1 MNTFSTWLDRGSLWI
16 ALAAAWVATLGSLYF
31 SEVAGFLPCT
41 LCWYQRILM
50 YPLALLLAV
59 GLLRRDP
66 HLPVLVLPFSLTG
79 LGFAT
84 YHYLLEKT
92 DIFGQP
98 TACQAGV
105 SCVTAWINWF
115 GFVTIPFLALVGF
128 LVITVMAAIAYNA
141 GEPDPDV
148 DAPVPWLPVGA
159 IVGVF
164 LLAYAGLAWAN
175 RPVQATTFIF
185 PVADAS
191 AAAEQSRIPNPTTA
205 AITDSVADSATEAEL
220 IATGARLYQA
230 ACAVCHG
237 GQGEGV
243 AGLGNALAHSE
254 FVHGQTDAELAA
266 FVRAGRAASD
276 PANQSGID
284 MPPSGGR
291 SDLTDYELLAIIHV
305 LRVGFAMPEEPAGE
319 AGQ

>member
-1 MNTFSTWLDRGSLWI
+1 MERFSTWLDRSSLWV

-66 HLPVLVLPFSLTG
+66 HLPALVLPFSLTG

-115 GFVTIPFLALVGF
+115 GFITIPFLALVGF
-128 LVITVMAAIAYNA
+128 LTITVMAAIALNA

-148 DAPVPWLPVGA
+148 DAPTPWLPVGV
-159 IVGVF
+159 IVGAT
-164 LLAYAGLAWAN
+164 LLAYVGLAWAN
-175 RPVQATTFIF
+175 RPVQATTPIF
-185 PVADAS
+185 PIADAS
-191 AAAEQSRIPNPTTA
+191 AAAQQSRLSPETA
-205 AITDSVADSATEAEL
+205 SPASAQAEL
-220 IATGARLYQA
+220 TATGARLYQA
-230 ACAVCHG
+230 ACAACHG
-237 GQGEGV
+237 AEGEGV
-243 AGLGNALAHSE
+243 AGIGNALVHNE
-254 FVHGQTDAELAA
+254 FVHAATDAELVA
-266 FVRAGRAASD
+266 FVRAGRAAAD
-276 PANQSGID
+276 PANQSGIA

-291 SDLTDYELLAIIHV
+291 PDLTDDELLAIIHV
-305 LRVGFAMPEEPAGE
+305 LRVGFTTPAESAGE
-319 AGQ
+319 AD